1 MPKAAKSKSKAKPAA
16 KKKAAP
22 KKQTTAKAK
31 VISHTDDGTPIVNG
45 KSDWYVWRYGISF
58 NMCRIGM
65 YEDMV
70 YLLICILLDN
80 VSVVVM
86 INAAV

>member
-1 MPKAAKSKSKAKPAA
+1 MPRAAKSKSKAKPSAT

-45 KSDWYVWRYGISF
+45 KSDWYV
-58 NMCRIGM
+58 
-65 YEDMV
+65 
-70 YLLICILLDN
+70 
-80 VSVVVM
+80 
-86 INAAV
+86 

>member
-45 KSDWYVWRYGISF
+45 KSKK
-58 NMCRIGM
+58 
-65 YEDMV
+65 V
-70 YLLICILLDN
+70 Y
-80 VSVVVM
+80 
-86 INAAV
+86 A

>member
-1 MPKAAKSKSKAKPAA
+1 MPKTAKSKSKAKPAA

-45 KSDWYVWRYGISF
+45 KSK
-58 NMCRIGM
+58 NC
-65 YEDMV
+65 
-70 YLLICILLDN
+70 L
-80 VSVVVM
+80 
-86 INAAV
+86 